1 MFSRH
6 RIFFDILL
14 PPNDSRFIKMKFR
27 CQSGGGGLVTS
38 GGGGANADSCW
49 QRGKRSKKEKKIL
62 LV

>member
-6 RIFFDILL
+6 RIFSDILL
-14 PPNDSRFIKMKFR
+14 RPTDSRFIKMKFR
-27 CQSGGGGLVTS
+27 CQSRGRGLVTS
-38 GGGGANADSCW
+38 GGGGNADSCW